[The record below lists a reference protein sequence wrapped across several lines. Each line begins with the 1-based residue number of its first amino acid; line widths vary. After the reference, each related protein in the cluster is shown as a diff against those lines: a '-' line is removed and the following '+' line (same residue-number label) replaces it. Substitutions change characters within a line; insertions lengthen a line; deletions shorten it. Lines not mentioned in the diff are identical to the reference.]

1 MGEGPV
7 AVLVGDDQLI
17 HGRLAALAT
26 EQGWRLEPFSE
37 EAPPPS
43 LLVVD
48 VGTDGADEAIRSY
61 RARWPQALVVGYLAA
76 PDRERW
82 LAAQRAGAD
91 LVVNRGRLVGAL
103 RERMAAGQAGLPRR
117 YPLLD
122 AADAAGRLGLVA
134 RVPDTPMGPVAL
146 YRVDGALCAISDRC
160 PHAGAR
166 LSDGELDGRVLTC
179 PEHGSQ
185 FDVTTGERLRGP
197 ADRELAVSAVI
208 SDGGQ
213 LWLRL
218 DR

>member
-1 MGEGPV
+1 MAEVPV
-7 AVLVGDDQLI
+7 AVLVGEDLLVRS
-17 HGRLAALAT
+17 RLAALAT
-26 EQGWRLEPFSE
+26 EQGWRLEQGPDGASS
-37 EAPPPS
+37 PS

-48 VGTDGADEAIRSY
+48 VGVGDVSDAIRSY
-61 RARWPQALVVGYLAA
+61 RSRWPEALVVGYLAA
-76 PDRERW
+76 PDRDRW

-91 LVVNRGRLVGAL
+91 LVVNRGGLVVAL
-103 RERMAAGQAGLPRR
+103 RERMAAGTAGLPRR

-146 YRVDGALCAISDRC
+146 YRVDGALCATSDRC

-185 FDVTTGERLRGP
+185 FDVVTGERLRGP
-197 ADRELAVSAVI
+197 ADRELAVWAVI